1 MIKRIVVVVAH
12 PEDVAWAIG
21 GTLAKYAKTGAN
33 IDILCATHGGRG
45 QKELEA
51 AGTILGCSSLTF
63 FEYKQGALPAV
74 NPGELEDIIFRKLV
88 ELTPN
93 CIITFETSGINNDP
107 DHMKTTVA
115 TTVAFQKY
123 AVSAV
128 HVLEK
133 GIGPLNPPRHARD
146 VWQISFAQTIAN
158 EEDTKLYYA
167 CMPESVA
174 QYLKSQ
180 KIIADESFDKPL
192 RGTPDKKVTTVIDIA
207 RFRATKTKAMQAHMS
222 EKEEVET
229 LLSLPNNPLL
239 RQEFFYLRMQGT
251 TEVFMGKEDRV
262 SNRL

>member
-1 MIKRIVVVVAH
+1 MIKRIAVVVAH
-12 PEDVAWAIG
+12 PEDVAWAMG
-21 GTLAKYAKTGAN
+21 GTLAKYAKAGAH
-33 IDILCATHGGRG
+33 IDILCAVQGGRG

-63 FEYKQGALPAV
+63 FEYKEGALPAV

-93 CIITFETSGINNDP
+93 CIITFETAGINNDP
-107 DHMKTTVA
+107 DHMKVTVA

-123 AVSAV
+123 AASAKL
-128 HVLEK
+128 VLQK

-158 EEDTKLYYA
+158 EDDTKLYYA
-167 CMPESVA
+167 CLPESVVE
-174 QYLKSQ
+174 YLKKQ
-180 KIIADESFDKPL
+180 KILADESFDKPM
-192 RGTPDKKVTTVIDIA
+192 RGVADKKVTTVIDIKT
-207 RFRATKTKAMQAHMS
+207 FRSPKMRAMQAHVS
-222 EKEEVET
+222 QKEEVET
-229 LLSLPNNPLL
+229 LLSLPNSPLL
-239 RQEFFYLRMQGT
+239 AQEFFYLRMQGT